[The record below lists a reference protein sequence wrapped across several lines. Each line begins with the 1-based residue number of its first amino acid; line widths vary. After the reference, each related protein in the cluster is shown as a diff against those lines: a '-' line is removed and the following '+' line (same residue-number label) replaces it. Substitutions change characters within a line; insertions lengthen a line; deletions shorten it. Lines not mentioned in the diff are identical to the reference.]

1 MSSKNTK
8 EENAVI
14 TFSRRDFMK
23 YSGIAVAG
31 VYFAG
36 CDILSGKGKH
46 ALGFILVDMKKCQ
59 GCMSCMLACSLAHEG
74 VINLSLSR
82 IQVVQNCFAKWPDD
96 ILLSQCRHCMEPACV
111 AVCPANALKP
121 DFRYGYVITVD
132 EKKCIGCKQCLSAC
146 PFPPHKPVWN
156 FVEGHSQ
163 KCDLCAQSTY
173 WKTKTGLRGKKACVE
188 ICPVNAIT
196 FTTEIP
202 EQIGDSGY
210 NVDLRGDEWEKIGF
224 PKD

>member
-1 MSSKNTK
+1 
-8 EENAVI
+8 
-14 TFSRRDFMK
+14 
-23 YSGIAVAG
+23 
-31 VYFAG
+31 
-36 CDILSGKGKH
+36 
-46 ALGFILVDMKKCQ
+46 MKKLQ
-59 GCMSCMLACSLAHEG
+59 SAVFIMTLLFAAPAFAYLGLSCNPENKPTYEG
-74 VINLSLSR
+74 VD
-82 IQVVQNCFAKWPDD
+82 C
-96 ILLSQCRHCMEPACV
+96 SQCHGPGADWDSLCEAFN
-111 AVCPANALKP
+111 PANALKR

-156 FVEGHSQ
+156 FIEGHSQ
-163 KCDLCAQSTY
+163 KCDLCAESTY

-202 EQIGDSGY
+202 VQTGDRGY